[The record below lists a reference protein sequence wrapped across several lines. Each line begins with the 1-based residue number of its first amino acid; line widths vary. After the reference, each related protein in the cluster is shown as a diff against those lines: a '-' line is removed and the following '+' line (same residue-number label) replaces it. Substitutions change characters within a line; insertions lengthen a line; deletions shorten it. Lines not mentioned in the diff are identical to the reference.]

1 MRRVLKKKRIII
13 ILAVI
18 LAALVLWLCIN
29 PPGRFGF
36 CTFAYITYNSIPRPL
51 SDLQVRSDGKTR
63 SVEKTHDL
71 KLQHVE
77 WLLTPKPQVIIIGT
91 GWDGV
96 TKPRPDIRAIPDCDL
111 RILKTEEAIKLFNQL
126 KRERK
131 KVAIHVHSTC

>member
-1 MRRVLKKKRIII
+1 MKKKRITI
-13 ILAVI
+13 ILGVI
-18 LAALVLWLCIN
+18 LVGLVVWLCVN

-36 CTFAYITYNSIPRPL
+36 CSFAYITYNSIPRPL

-77 WLLTPKPQVIIIGT
+77 WLLEPKPEILIIGT

-96 TKPRPDIRAIPDCDL
+96 TKPSPEIRTIQDCEV
-111 RILKTEEAIKLFNQL
+111 RILKTQEAIKLFNRL
-126 KRERK
+126 KRDKR
-131 KVAIHVHSTC
+131 KVAIHLHSTC